1 MNAFYE
7 HHQDSISFH
16 YRCFDRMLLNATI
29 QPFQQPERVM
39 GFFWSYRQIY
49 PVSRQ
54 VLRDIATQYHHWVQY
69 CSRQSGAPIL
79 DAPEEER
86 REHFVTPYYRGAQ
99 PDQIVAILKAREPAR
114 ILVSIGKSATEQGH
128 LLYKRRW
135 VDQYNFYIHDRA
147 WGRMFVRLCPYF
159 PFPARV
165 YLNQHYWLAQPL
177 RSGASVSSPAPTL
190 SYAVVTP
197 SSFSNWPIPCNLRT
211 SPAAPRNGS
220 LTGSP
225 SLPPANGARP
235 GSNTVCSSLRS
246 STVTTSSSGVG
257 LPWTVGES
265 VSSMPIDAS
274 ATPIH

>member
-16 YRCFDRMLLNATI
+16 YRCFDRVLLNATI

-39 GFFWSYRQIY
+39 GFFGSYRQIY

-147 WGRMFVRLCPYF
+147 WGRLFVRLC
-159 PFPARV
+159 
-165 YLNQHYWLAQPL
+165 
-177 RSGASVSSPAPTL
+177 SPVPTL
-190 SYAVVTP
+190 SSAVATP
-197 SSFSNWPIPCNLRT
+197 SGFSNSLIPCKHRT
-211 SPAAPRNGS
+211 SPVAPRNGS
-220 LTGSP
+220 LTWSP
-225 SLPPANGARP
+225 SLPPASGGRRVC
-235 GSNTVCSSLRS
+235 NTVCSSRKS
-246 STVTTSSSGVG
+246 STVTTSSSSAGP
-257 LPWTVGES
+257 LWTVWES
-265 VSSMPIDAS
+265 VSWMPIEPL
-274 ATPIH
+274 ATPTHSASSSVAASPDVTAASYRQ